1 MTTATTTTTAFA
13 GFRGTARPGTGAT
26 HAAPAY
32 ANAMA
37 GASWPI
43 ACIASIDV
51 VPTDHKLRT
60 RRPEEV
66 ASQH

>member
-1 MTTATTTTTAFA
+1 MFTAPTTTKAFA
-13 GFRGTARPGTGAT
+13 GFRGGARPNAAAV

-37 GASWPI
+37 GASWQI
-43 ACIASIDV
+43 GCIPSTDV
-51 VPTDHKLRT
+51 VTTDHKLRS

>member
-1 MTTATTTTTAFA
+1 MSTATTTTTAFA
-13 GFRGTARPGTGAT
+13 GFRGVARPGFGSV

-37 GASWPI
+37 GAAWSI
-43 ACIASIDV
+43 ACTPSIDV
-51 VPTDHKLRT
+51 VTADHKLRT
-60 RRPEEV
+60 WRPEEV